1 MTAKPSN
8 SSDEVSRVNPTMQET
23 HVISIGGVPRP
34 SQMNTRTETLLI
46 LAFGLIYGPF
56 LLNKNLYW
64 DDWAFLW
71 VYWVQGPG
79 MLLEYY
85 TQAGHAWHSLP
96 LLLYYWLGGEYAG
109 VLARALAVVSHVGAA
124 LLLHRIFLKIEST
137 KNISVWIAALYVLS
151 PFYYARGVMVTTFCD
166 LFLLCYL
173 LSVWVMSSPRLA
185 PNVLALVFFG
195 LSLGYETFMMLEPLR
210 FLFVNEFRKDLY
222 KTVRQCSPVWVLAL
236 FFAILRF
243 TWLKPYGAF
252 AGYNALNLDVLNI
265 GKCFVMTI
273 LYYPRAIWLITAGS
287 ADLVG
292 WYGLAVV
299 AALSL
304 ILERV
309 LTYRYSAGLIAGPA
323 SVSFTLRR
331 IMIGTTIALLGAIP
345 YILVDRYPAPHN
357 FSSRFAVVSIPGVLL
372 IIVSLIAALR
382 SRFLRTYA
390 FLLFSMVSILFSL
403 QLTKWYL
410 YEAAVKQDLIMQLHQ
425 MTSAC
430 SAEPTKILVKMVPDS
445 TKILIL
451 GKRISICELAVPVNL
466 LRDPAQPLLFL
477 MEKSRDADEEWLGP
491 CTIDQNDRHPCP
503 GKPVTLEYRL
513 KPENASVE
521 KISYLYLLKSVF
533 TTFEEPPELGV
544 LTAPLGPPSADQ
556 SDRPVRTKP
565 SIREGGK
572 IAAGILNVGPQF
584 LKDPT
589 TQRKT
594 LGQIRVDPR

>member
-1 MTAKPSN
+1 MDAKPSN
-8 SSDEVSRVNPTMQET
+8 YSDAVSRIDPMMQKT
-23 HVISIGGVPRP
+23 QVISTGGVPRP
-34 SQMNTRTETLLI
+34 SQMSTRTETLLI
-46 LAFGLIYGPF
+46 VAFGLIYVPF

-64 DDWAFLW
+64 DDWALLW
-71 VYWVQGPG
+71 VFWVQGPG
-79 MLLEYY
+79 MLFEYEL
-85 TQAGHAWHSLP
+85 QASHSGHSLP

-109 VLARALAVVSHVGAA
+109 VLARAVAVVSHVGAA

-151 PFYYARGVMVTTFCD
+151 PFYYARGVMVTSVID

-185 PNVLALVFFG
+185 PNVLALVLFG

-210 FLFVNEFRKDLY
+210 VLFVNEFRKNLY
-222 KTVRQCSPVWVLAL
+222 KTVRQCAPVWAVAL
-236 FFAILRF
+236 VFVILRF
-243 TWLKPYGAF
+243 TFLKPYGSY
-252 AGYNALNLDVLNI
+252 AGYNALNLDVLSI
-265 GKCFVMTI
+265 GKCFIMTI

-299 AALSL
+299 AALGL
-304 ILERV
+304 ILARV
-309 LTYRYSAGLIAGPA
+309 LTYLYPAGLIAGPA
-323 SVSFTLRR
+323 RVSLTIRR
-331 IMIGTTIALLGAIP
+331 IMIGTAIALLGAIP
-345 YILVDRYPAPHN
+345 YILADRYPAPHN
-357 FSSRFAVVSIPGVLL
+357 FSCRLAVVSIPGVLL
-372 IIVSLIAALR
+372 IIVSSVAASR

-430 SAEPTKILVKMVPDS
+430 SEEPTKILVKMVPDS

-451 GKRISICELAVPVNL
+451 GKQISICELAVPLNL
-466 LRDPAQPLLFL
+466 LRDPARPLLFL
-477 MEKSRDADEEWLGP
+477 REKSGDADEDWLGP

-503 GKPVTLEYRL
+503 VKPITLEYRL

-521 KISYLYLLKSVF
+521 KISFLYLLKSVF
-533 TTFEEPPELGV
+533 KTFEEPPGLGA
-544 LTAPLGPPSADQ
+544 LTAPLGPPFADQ
-556 SDRPVRTKP
+556 SDQPIRTEP

-572 IAAGILNVGPQF
+572 IAVGILNISPEF
-584 LKDPT
+584 LKNAAAH
-589 TQRKT
+589 RSV
-594 LGQIRVDPR
+594 LGQVRE